1 MRTKAQE
8 IAAYTWLRVSAVAEE
23 LDCSVQHVHD
33 LIAADAF
40 GDGVINIG
48 TGRRSEY
55 RISREALDRFL
66 RARTVI
72 ARAS

>member
-8 IAAYTWLRVSAVAEE
+8 VAAYTWLRVSAVAEE
-23 LDCSVQHVHD
+23 LGCSVQHVHD
-33 LIAADAF
+33 LIAANAF
-40 GDGVINIG
+40 GDGVIDIG

-72 ARAS
+72 ARVS

>member
-1 MRTKAQE
+1 MRTRQQE